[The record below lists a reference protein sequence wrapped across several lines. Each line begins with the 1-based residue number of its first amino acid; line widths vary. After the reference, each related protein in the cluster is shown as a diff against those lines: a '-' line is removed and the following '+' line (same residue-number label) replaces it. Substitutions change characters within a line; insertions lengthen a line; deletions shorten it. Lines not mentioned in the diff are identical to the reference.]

1 MKKTKKII
9 LTLSSL
15 STLATPF
22 MFISCGCKN
31 KKIDYQLGLSMAPL
45 NSLNYIKYLSVDKV
59 LPSLVESP
67 LKQGPNEALKR
78 IYRLPEIKMSLYGGD
93 NKSNSMESFVK
104 EHADG
109 ITSPSSQFYPLDQ
122 FGATTGTIL
131 GSNNYLPQISA
142 IRTNNDK
149 FLSMSMNLNN
159 GLSKW
164 SNGDDVYAEDYID
177 ALHYILDFNTGSQK
191 QTNLLQK
198 KIKASAKMLEA
209 QQKYVLQYK
218 QAYKNPF
225 GYPELIKNASGKY
238 EYKIT
243 DDVDPN
249 EPFKTLWKSQVAG
262 DEKEVEAIRKAALEL
277 GLYSGRLYFNHA
289 NDEILSS
296 IPYSPEFDFNSE
308 ITYAMLPNP
317 EYNIQTKSEA
327 ELKNIPKRIR
337 TLIRKYPYSDPYQ
350 KWDLSMLLMKAN
362 DIKIKYQNQYPGQAF
377 DNLKLSMLNESEID
391 PHETIEN
398 FNIKD
403 YGKRLIFGYNEYSFR
418 IEYDSFEPTSLSNAY
433 HDLEDTLIAVN
444 RKFIESIGGIN
455 NFGLDKDKFLT
466 NGAFNIGDLVFG
478 PQGYITL
485 NKNKTYYSSEKTISN
500 KIKIYFS
507 SDANLNA
514 ALYEDGYIA
523 ATKIPAIQQIGYW
536 SDLNFRKNMH
546 KSSGFGTIALGLN
559 LDNETNKNKYLFD
572 NNLRNAI
579 YYAINRNDM
588 LKIVGWNSSFP
599 VNTWTAFGQ
608 SSSSFGDATELGFD
622 HDTMLTKVDDKLE
635 LPIQNYKHI
644 DHMAKQFKFEHV
656 DRTDLTYQP
665 EIANKYLDLFKKAN
679 PNLKSIT
686 LRYIHNSTDEQ
697 LNAGIGIKDALKKA
711 FGDYIDLEIKGLPEN
726 VYEDARTRGQF
737 DIIYRNFDTFGSD
750 SYSYVRVFFKP
761 DEIKTKEQKSTGFR
775 NNPAGSWTYKDYF
788 NALGVHRDSLDEII
802 YDNPSEII
810 KLMDRLRLDKD
821 ILEKI
826 IDLSLMKKDES
837 VSQYTERYSAFFSGQ
852 FTEKEI
858 QQQFSERKIVAT
870 IASLEKIIRD
880 AAPVIP
886 LMEVDTYWEIS
897 RVGGVNSLYKYS
909 LQYAYDVNNPPIKTL
924 PTKIEF

>member
-1 MKKTKKII
+1 
-9 LTLSSL
+9 
-15 STLATPF
+15 
-22 MFISCGCKN
+22 
-31 KKIDYQLGLSMAPL
+31 
-45 NSLNYIKYLSVDKV
+45 
-59 LPSLVESP
+59 
-67 LKQGPNEALKR
+67 
-78 IYRLPEIKMSLYGGD
+78 
-93 NKSNSMESFVK
+93 
-104 EHADG
+104 
-109 ITSPSSQFYPLDQ
+109 
-122 FGATTGTIL
+122 
-131 GSNNYLPQISA
+131 
-142 IRTNNDK
+142 
-149 FLSMSMNLNN
+149 
-159 GLSKW
+159 
-164 SNGDDVYAEDYID
+164 
-177 ALHYILDFNTGSQK
+177 
-191 QTNLLQK
+191 
-198 KIKASAKMLEA
+198 
-209 QQKYVLQYK
+209 
-218 QAYKNPF
+218 
-225 GYPELIKNASGKY
+225 
-238 EYKIT
+238 
-243 DDVDPN
+243 
-249 EPFKTLWKSQVAG
+249 
-262 DEKEVEAIRKAALEL
+262 
-277 GLYSGRLYFNHA
+277 
-289 NDEILSS
+289 
-296 IPYSPEFDFNSE
+296 
-308 ITYAMLPNP
+308 
-317 EYNIQTKSEA
+317 
-327 ELKNIPKRIR
+327 
-337 TLIRKYPYSDPYQ
+337 
-350 KWDLSMLLMKAN
+350 
-362 DIKIKYQNQYPGQAF
+362 
-377 DNLKLSMLNESEID
+377 
-391 PHETIEN
+391 
-398 FNIKD
+398 
-403 YGKRLIFGYNEYSFR
+403 
-418 IEYDSFEPTSLSNAY
+418 
-433 HDLEDTLIAVN
+433 
-444 RKFIESIGGIN
+444 
-455 NFGLDKDKFLT
+455 
-466 NGAFNIGDLVFG
+466 
-478 PQGYITL
+478 
-485 NKNKTYYSSEKTISN
+485 
-500 KIKIYFS
+500 
-507 SDANLNA
+507 
-514 ALYEDGYIA
+514 
-523 ATKIPAIQQIGYW
+523 
-536 SDLNFRKNMH
+536 MH

-559 LDNETNKNKYLFD
+559 LDKETNKNKYLFD

-635 LPIQNYKHI
+635 LTIQNYKHI

-810 KLMDRLRLDKD
+810 KLMDRLRLDKN

>member
-1 MKKTKKII
+1 
-9 LTLSSL
+9 
-15 STLATPF
+15 
-22 MFISCGCKN
+22 
-31 KKIDYQLGLSMAPL
+31 
-45 NSLNYIKYLSVDKV
+45 
-59 LPSLVESP
+59 
-67 LKQGPNEALKR
+67 
-78 IYRLPEIKMSLYGGD
+78 
-93 NKSNSMESFVK
+93 
-104 EHADG
+104 
-109 ITSPSSQFYPLDQ
+109 
-122 FGATTGTIL
+122 
-131 GSNNYLPQISA
+131 
-142 IRTNNDK
+142 
-149 FLSMSMNLNN
+149 
-159 GLSKW
+159 
-164 SNGDDVYAEDYID
+164 
-177 ALHYILDFNTGSQK
+177 
-191 QTNLLQK
+191 
-198 KIKASAKMLEA
+198 
-209 QQKYVLQYK
+209 
-218 QAYKNPF
+218 
-225 GYPELIKNASGKY
+225 
-238 EYKIT
+238 
-243 DDVDPN
+243 
-249 EPFKTLWKSQVAG
+249 
-262 DEKEVEAIRKAALEL
+262 
-277 GLYSGRLYFNHA
+277 
-289 NDEILSS
+289 
-296 IPYSPEFDFNSE
+296 
-308 ITYAMLPNP
+308 
-317 EYNIQTKSEA
+317 
-327 ELKNIPKRIR
+327 
-337 TLIRKYPYSDPYQ
+337 
-350 KWDLSMLLMKAN
+350 
-362 DIKIKYQNQYPGQAF
+362 
-377 DNLKLSMLNESEID
+377 
-391 PHETIEN
+391 
-398 FNIKD
+398 
-403 YGKRLIFGYNEYSFR
+403 
-418 IEYDSFEPTSLSNAY
+418 
-433 HDLEDTLIAVN
+433 
-444 RKFIESIGGIN
+444 
-455 NFGLDKDKFLT
+455 
-466 NGAFNIGDLVFG
+466 
-478 PQGYITL
+478 
-485 NKNKTYYSSEKTISN
+485 
-500 KIKIYFS
+500 
-507 SDANLNA
+507 
-514 ALYEDGYIA
+514 
-523 ATKIPAIQQIGYW
+523 
-536 SDLNFRKNMH
+536 MH

-559 LDNETNKNKYLFD
+559 LDKETNKNKYLFD

-810 KLMDRLRLDKD
+810 KLMDRLRLDKN

-897 RVGGVNSLYKYS
+897 RVGGDNSLYKYS

>member
-1 MKKTKKII
+1 
-9 LTLSSL
+9 
-15 STLATPF
+15 
-22 MFISCGCKN
+22 
-31 KKIDYQLGLSMAPL
+31 
-45 NSLNYIKYLSVDKV
+45 
-59 LPSLVESP
+59 
-67 LKQGPNEALKR
+67 
-78 IYRLPEIKMSLYGGD
+78 
-93 NKSNSMESFVK
+93 
-104 EHADG
+104 
-109 ITSPSSQFYPLDQ
+109 
-122 FGATTGTIL
+122 
-131 GSNNYLPQISA
+131 
-142 IRTNNDK
+142 
-149 FLSMSMNLNN
+149 
-159 GLSKW
+159 
-164 SNGDDVYAEDYID
+164 
-177 ALHYILDFNTGSQK
+177 
-191 QTNLLQK
+191 
-198 KIKASAKMLEA
+198 
-209 QQKYVLQYK
+209 
-218 QAYKNPF
+218 
-225 GYPELIKNASGKY
+225 
-238 EYKIT
+238 
-243 DDVDPN
+243 
-249 EPFKTLWKSQVAG
+249 
-262 DEKEVEAIRKAALEL
+262 
-277 GLYSGRLYFNHA
+277 
-289 NDEILSS
+289 
-296 IPYSPEFDFNSE
+296 
-308 ITYAMLPNP
+308 
-317 EYNIQTKSEA
+317 
-327 ELKNIPKRIR
+327 
-337 TLIRKYPYSDPYQ
+337 
-350 KWDLSMLLMKAN
+350 
-362 DIKIKYQNQYPGQAF
+362 
-377 DNLKLSMLNESEID
+377 
-391 PHETIEN
+391 
-398 FNIKD
+398 
-403 YGKRLIFGYNEYSFR
+403 
-418 IEYDSFEPTSLSNAY
+418 
-433 HDLEDTLIAVN
+433 
-444 RKFIESIGGIN
+444 
-455 NFGLDKDKFLT
+455 
-466 NGAFNIGDLVFG
+466 
-478 PQGYITL
+478 
-485 NKNKTYYSSEKTISN
+485 
-500 KIKIYFS
+500 
-507 SDANLNA
+507 
-514 ALYEDGYIA
+514 
-523 ATKIPAIQQIGYW
+523 
-536 SDLNFRKNMH
+536 MH

-559 LDNETNKNKYLFD
+559 LDKETNKNKYLFD

-711 FGDYIDLEIKGLPEN
+711 FGDYINLEIKGLPEN

-826 IDLSLMKKDES
+826 IDLSLMKKNES

-880 AAPVIP
+880 A